1 MHGQILVDSKEGA
14 GTHFTVTLP
23 LPVHQGDEPEI
34 AEGVLRRLSD
44 IGIAMALPQ
53 SNPHRLAIESQ
64 LRSWNIP
71 VRSASRHPEG
81 ILLIDAANSP
91 RENLAF
97 ANDWRGEGV
106 ILADQ
111 SGTATSDHPRHC
123 VVALPLRRDDLF
135 RCLCAAG
142 GLDSGEQATHP
153 DRSLGTSRQPVP
165 ALNILLVEDNQVNQ
179 LVASS
184 LLKKL
189 GHRVDHA
196 ENGRRALEALQNK
209 AYDLVLMDCQMP
221 VMDGYEATRAIRQNP
236 QWQTLPV
243 IAVTANVMQGD
254 REDCLASGM
263 NDYITKPYNRD
274 ELRAVIARWAPLSPE
289 PPADS

>member
-1 MHGQILVDSKEGA
+1 
-14 GTHFTVTLP
+14 
-23 LPVHQGDEPEI
+23 
-34 AEGVLRRLSD
+34 
-44 IGIAMALPQ
+44 
-53 SNPHRLAIESQ
+53 
-64 LRSWNIP
+64 
-71 VRSASRHPEG
+71 
-81 ILLIDAANSP
+81 
-91 RENLAF
+91 
-97 ANDWRGEGV
+97 V

-111 SGTATSDHPRHC
+111 SGTATSNHPRHC

-142 GLDSGEQATHP
+142 GLDSGGQSTRP
-153 DRSLGTSRQPVP
+153 DRSLGKGQPPIP

-209 AYDLVLMDCQMP
+209 TYDLVLMDCQMP

-289 PPADS
+289 PPTDS